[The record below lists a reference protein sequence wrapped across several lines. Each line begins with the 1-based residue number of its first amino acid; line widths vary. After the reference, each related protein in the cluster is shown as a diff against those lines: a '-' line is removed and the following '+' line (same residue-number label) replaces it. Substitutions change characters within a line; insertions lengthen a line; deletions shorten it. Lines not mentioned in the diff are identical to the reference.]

1 LSNHEI
7 IFVNDSFTGGHYAL
21 KNKKAKNAFKNPMQS
36 CKSIKLFPSDIV
48 VDIGAYVG
56 EYALYA
62 SRFAKQVIA
71 YEASPYIF
79 EVLKMNSRDNIRLHN
94 KAVVGDDRKETQLY
108 LSKGMGATNS
118 IVKKIR
124 KKNSICVECANYTE
138 IVKPATVV
146 KIDVEGAE
154 YGYDIV
160 QPHLRAIILEFHPIS
175 GIPLGGWRGKAVQIM
190 EEIQLKGFTPTMV
203 PSFKNGWDTNS
214 AWARPA

>member
-1 LSNHEI
+1 
-7 IFVNDSFTGGHYAL
+7 
-21 KNKKAKNAFKNPMQS
+21 M
-36 CKSIKLFPSDIV
+36 
-48 VDIGAYVG
+48 
-56 EYALYA
+56 
-62 SRFAKQVIA
+62 
-71 YEASPYIF
+71 
-79 EVLKMNSRDNIRLHN
+79 
-94 KAVVGDDRKETQLY
+94 
-108 LSKGMGATNS
+108 
-118 IVKKIR
+118 
-124 KKNSICVECANYTE
+124 
-138 IVKPATVV
+138 KPATVV